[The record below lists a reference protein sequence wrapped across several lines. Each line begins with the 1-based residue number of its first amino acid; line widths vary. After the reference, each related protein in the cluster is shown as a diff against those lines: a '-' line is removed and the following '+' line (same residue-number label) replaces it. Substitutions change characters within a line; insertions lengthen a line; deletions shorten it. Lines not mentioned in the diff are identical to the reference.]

1 MPRMRNG
8 DTEAVMQFSPIK
20 LYLDHNLL
28 MDEINRRQILDH
40 VEEIEKESDDDA
52 YDDELDDDSDDDKE
66 GEESKDVEFDCCV

>member
-28 MDEINRRQILDH
+28 MDDINLRQMLDH
-40 VEEIEKESDDDA
+40 IEEIEEDSDDDA
-52 YDDELDDDSDDDKE
+52 DDDELDDDNNYDKE
-66 GEESKDVEFDCCV
+66 EE